1 MKLFGKS
8 AISAAGAAG
17 LLMLAACSAGE
28 FSPPTPSST
37 PEDGV
42 LEFPLPEVE
51 PRERWRI
58 EVPQDLQ
65 EAAQADGLLLVTGV
79 EVQGR
84 ELEESGCAME
94 LTVEYAR
101 GSTDAEPLAQP
112 TPSSAEADAALERHQ
127 ERFLESFDVA
137 TSAEFDEK
145 YHDETPASGTGFDEH
160 LHEYWAQGRY
170 ATWADVRRAYF
181 DEVEAEFQQEVEEA
195 ARSSDVE
202 NVGDNLGFFSP
213 RPLTTYDDL
222 SPEGGTYISDDYR
235 TILVVQ
241 DCAFVP
247 SDSKEDYP
255 DFEANTLR
263 FPFDEESRDGT
274 SALASVALTVVAGGK
289 VAVLDGD
296 VHGWAKESGGTWERG
311 TR

>member
-1 MKLFGKS
+1 
-8 AISAAGAAG
+8 
-17 LLMLAACSAGE
+17 
-28 FSPPTPSST
+28 
-37 PEDGV
+37 
-42 LEFPLPEVE
+42 
-51 PRERWRI
+51 
-58 EVPQDLQ
+58 
-65 EAAQADGLLLVTGV
+65 
-79 EVQGR
+79 
-84 ELEESGCAME
+84 ME

-101 GSTDAEPLAQP
+101 GSTDAERLAQP

-181 DEVEAEFQQEVEEA
+181 EEVEAEFQQEVEEA

-222 SPEGGTYISDDYR
+222 SPKGARISAM
-235 TILVVQ
+235 TIERSSS
-241 DCAFVP
+241 CRIVP
-247 SDSKEDYP
+247 SSP
-255 DFEANTLR
+255 RIRRRTTR
-263 FPFDEESRDGT
+263 TSRPTRCGSRSARRAGT
-274 SALASVALTVVAGGK
+274 VRPRSP
-289 VAVLDGD
+289 
-296 VHGWAKESGGTWERG
+296 R
-311 TR
+311 